1 MAYNNTYNRNEYIP
15 ETNAFSESCRTAEN
29 ALTVLLIELE
39 GLSRSTSVSAIKHDI
54 NRAIT
59 IHNKAARIYYT
70 IHYRYDD
77 IKPIVNEQLVLLYG
91 RKNIPFDEND
101 TEIPDIDIPS
111 ENDID
116 EIIKNVDELHGFIMN
131 EYANFIESVKV
142 IAISQSRPDILK
154 YLYNKIKSSKKLKS
168 PRKTQRAKSANR
180 ASRKKHSSR
189 KRRHSAK

>member
-1 MAYNNTYNRNEYIP
+1 MSYNNTYNRNEFIP
-15 ETNAFSESCRTAEN
+15 EINAFSKSCKTAEN
-29 ALTVLLIELE
+29 ALEVLLTELE
-39 GLSRSTSVSAIKHDI
+39 GLSSSTSVSAIKQDI

-77 IKPIVNEQLVLLYG
+77 IEPIVRKQLVRLYG
-91 RKNIPFDEND
+91 NEENIPF
-101 TEIPDIDIPS
+101 

-116 EIIKNVDELHGFIMN
+116 EQIKNVDELHGFIMD

-142 IAISQSRPDILK
+142 VAISHSRPDILK
-154 YLYNKIKSSKKLKS
+154 YLHNKIKSSKKLKS
-168 PRKTQRAKSANR
+168 SRKMQRAKSANR